1 MPLCNVRD
9 ITVRFGGVTALDG
22 VSLELLEGE
31 LVALIGP
38 NGAGKTTLFN
48 VVCGIQRPSAGLVT
62 FDRLP
67 INALDPT
74 ERARLGIGR
83 TFQTPQAFTSLTVL
97 DNLLLPA
104 WLPRAGGVI
113 PDLVPLP
120 GAGRA
125 KRAARDRAR
134 GIAAFLGLED
144 TLERLPG
151 ELSLGRR
158 RLIELGRAL
167 AASPRLLLLDE
178 PASGLDAAETARFAE
193 LLLRVRD
200 VFKLTML
207 LVEHD
212 MQLVLSVADYVYVLN
227 FGKLLAQGEPRVV
240 VSNPE
245 VIAAYLGGDHD
256 GSSNGTGAPA
266 PTAAAAAAH
275 VSASPAADTQAGAS
289 GMPGASRGGGHEPA
303 I

>member
-9 ITVRFGGVTALDG
+9 VSVRFGGVTALDN

-48 VVCGIQRPSAGLVT
+48 VVCGIQRPSRGTVI
-62 FDRLP
+62 FDRQP

-104 WLPRAGGVI
+104 WLPRFGGVI

-120 GAGRA
+120 GGGKA

-167 AASPRLLLLDE
+167 AATPRLLLLDE
-178 PASGLDAAETARFAE
+178 PASGLDAAETERFAE

-227 FGKLLAQGEPRVV
+227 FGKLLAQGEPQAV

-245 VIAAYLGGDHD
+245 VVVAYLGGDQT
-256 GSSNGTGAPA
+256 GANGTAQAMAG
-266 PTAAAAAAH
+266 AAAASSRPPVQTPTGAG
-275 VSASPAADTQAGAS
+275 DTR
-289 GMPGASRGGGHEPA
+289 RGGRR
-303 I
+303 